1 MLRRSPSLMFY
12 SWYQSNIAAANCVI
26 FDFDRM
32 VFLGHEDLKMIFKVI
47 QLLILT
53 LIPTVIDLK
62 NTSYLLY
69 IKIQEYP
76 EPYIKRKCHTV
87 KINLIYVLWLF
98 QQLVLSPRFFY
109 SGEDHRRLL

>member
-1 MLRRSPSLMFY
+1 
-12 SWYQSNIAAANCVI
+12 
-26 FDFDRM
+26 M
-32 VFLGHEDLKMIFKVI
+32 VLLGYEDLKINFKVI

-69 IKIQEYP
+69 IKIPDYT

-87 KINLIYVLWLF
+87 EINLIYILWLF
-98 QQLVLSPRFFY
+98 QRLVLSPRFFY
-109 SGEDHRRLL
+109 SGEEHRRLL